1 MLVGA
6 CVRVGRKRWGEFAAH
21 MKAALELSVP
31 SELHANLFIEQEAHK
46 VEGLRHRA
54 AFVSNFSHGG
64 LQ

>member
-1 MLVGA
+1 
-6 CVRVGRKRWGEFAAH
+6 

-31 SELHANLFIEQEAHK
+31 SELHANHFIEQEAHK

-64 LQ
+64 MQ